1 MQQGIEYA
9 RLLDVPFV
17 FATNWRRFIFR
28 DATVA
33 DGELLEKP
41 ITLDEFPSPAELWQ
55 KLCVWKRLH
64 RSNW

>member
-17 FATNWRRFIFR
+17 FATNGDGFIFR

-33 DGELLEKP
+33 DGELMENRL
-41 ITLDEFPSPAELWQ
+41 PSANPFSFGTVAKIVLIKSYTEAQL
-55 KLCVWKRLH
+55 R
-64 RSNW
+64 